1 MKTTIT
7 GNQVS
12 KRIIRRR
19 ELEAK
24 TNLSRSCI
32 YAKLR
37 ENPKRPADYDPTFP
51 TPIPLGARAVG
62 WIEEEV
68 DLWLDQQAAKR
79 GRQSGGGR

>member
-1 MKTTIT
+1 MKTAIT
-7 GNQVS
+7 S
-12 KRIIRRR
+12 TPISRRIIRRR
-19 ELEAK
+19 DLEKK

-32 YAKLR
+32 YAKMK
-37 ENPKRPADYDPTFP
+37 ENPRRPADYDPTFP

-79 GRQSGGGR
+79 GRQAGGGR